1 MALRWARLGTAKPPP
16 RFPSRLGNTSTQN
29 MDNECF
35 QPPLQAKM
43 SYPGDPALGTNWK
56 TLVEEFDEKIPL
68 QGSKHY
74 MSLENSSLCMG
85 RDLRSCPGAPAVAR
99 GMNIWSS
106 QLCEMV
112 WKKFRKVTFFFS
124 CLARKERDALTCTLL
139 SRKVH
144 SGCSL
149 HKAALSKI
157 CTFVSSEH
165 LGDSQQSLISSY
177 LAQVYICQ
185 ALLTEQ

>member
-112 WKKFRKVTFFFS
+112 WKKFRKVTFFF
-124 CLARKERDALTCTLL
+124 LVWPGKREMHLPALCCPGRFTLGAACTRQHYQRSAHL
-139 SRKVH
+139 S
-144 SGCSL
+144 
-149 HKAALSKI
+149 ALN
-157 CTFVSSEH
+157 T
-165 LGDSQQSLISSY
+165 
-177 LAQVYICQ
+177 
-185 ALLTEQ
+185 